1 MCSNIKMYLLKN
13 GFVVDPE
20 NNLYGKMDILVG
32 DDQKIIEISPNIVK
46 EGIKNIYDLDNKVVF
61 PGFIDMHVHLREPG
75 REDKETIETGLKAAL
90 AGGFVGVGAMPNTN
104 PVCDNR
110 VIVDFVTST
119 ANKLQLANLHVIG
132 AASKAEKG
140 EELACIGEMYEGGI
154 CAVSDD
160 GLPITNSLLMRR
172 IFEYIRKFDL
182 TFISHSEDEFL
193 SRDGV
198 MNEGEYSIKLGMKG
212 IPDET
217 ESIMVGRDILLC
229 EMTKSKLHIAHV
241 STEGSM
247 ILIEGAKSRGVDVT
261 VEVTPHHFILT
272 DEEVEKQSYS
282 TNTKV
287 NPPLRSAKNRDK
299 MLEYIKR
306 GVIDMI
312 VTDHA
317 PHTKVDK
324 SVEYDRAPFGMTGLE
339 TSVGLVVTYLIKKGV
354 IDLNRMAEMMSIN
367 PRKRFKIDGGL
378 KIGKLANISIVD
390 MDKEWIVEKE
400 NFYSKGKNTPFQGM
414 KLVGKPYMTIVNGFV
429 RMQDGNIIK
438 Y

>member
-1 MCSNIKMYLLKN
+1 
-13 GFVVDPE
+13 
-20 NNLYGKMDILVG
+20 
-32 DDQKIIEISPNIVK
+32 
-46 EGIKNIYDLDNKVVF
+46 
-61 PGFIDMHVHLREPG
+61 
-75 REDKETIETGLKAAL
+75 
-90 AGGFVGVGAMPNTN
+90 
-104 PVCDNR
+104 
-110 VIVDFVTST
+110 
-119 ANKLQLANLHVIG
+119 
-132 AASKAEKG
+132 
-140 EELACIGEMYEGGI
+140 
-154 CAVSDD
+154 
-160 GLPITNSLLMRR
+160 MRR